1 MSKYVTIKNRM
12 KYFRVKYLLVFL
24 TLNGINLLLNSIWT
38 SDKGWMPLM
47 TLVVGVFSVLFWF
60 IISLISFLK
69 KTHLK
74 NGIYYY
80 IGLGIWGIILTIEYF
95 KLQFIDRSI
104 SNTLELTPFAI
115 IILICLLPIKPI
127 WEKE

>member
-47 TLVVGVFSVLFWF
+47 ILVVGVFSVLIWF
-60 IISLISFLK
+60 ILSLISFLK
-69 KTHLK
+69 KAHLK
-74 NGIYYY
+74 NGVYYY
-80 IGLGIWGIILTIEYF
+80 IGLGIWGIILTVEYF
-95 KLQFIDRSI
+95 KLQLIDSNI
-104 SNTLELTPFAI
+104 SDILELTPLVI
-115 IILICLLPIKPI
+115 IVLFCLLPIKRI
-127 WEKE
+127 WEKD